1 MTVVL
6 AAYINEMTS
15 ALTDFLTERT
25 VLSPLGQL
33 CRRRN
38 GVAARHAV
46 PDTDEA
52 AGVAGPGCGGP
63 AEVPMEWLVTTADG
77 RTLAVEEAGDPDGL
91 PVMVHVGTPNS
102 RHLYGRTVADA
113 AARGTLRENRIGEVH
128 AWLAD
133 RLVAEPAT

>member
-1 MTVVL
+1 
-6 AAYINEMTS
+6 
-15 ALTDFLTERT
+15 
-25 VLSPLGQL
+25 
-33 CRRRN
+33 
-38 GVAARHAV
+38 
-46 PDTDEA
+46 
-52 AGVAGPGCGGP
+52 
-63 AEVPMEWLVTTADG
+63 MEWLVTTADG